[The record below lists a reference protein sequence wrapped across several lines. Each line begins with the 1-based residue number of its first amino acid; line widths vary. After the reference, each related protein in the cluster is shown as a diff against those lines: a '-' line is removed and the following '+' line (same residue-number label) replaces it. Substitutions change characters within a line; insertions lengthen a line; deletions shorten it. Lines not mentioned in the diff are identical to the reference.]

1 MFKTSLRTFGA
12 AILSLAAIASAPS
25 ASAAI
30 VTGSWDP
37 DLPKPFVDL
46 GWVATVNMRIDGGCV
61 VDTSNTFSLNV
72 FGRSFGCSGKPENV
86 GVKNFEVL
94 RAQVGLYSTITGRI
108 IEVLEFAPP
117 SGSMDVNLI
126 DLLNNKFELRLGES
140 KAVSAQA
147 PQALSSKFKLAVPGA
162 LPVLS
167 YQNSS
172 NPGTFITATNTPFLT
187 RFDVQENEFKDSV
200 LAGTRLT
207 TGQLV
212 APTAIPEPGSLALVL
227 LALGATGA
235 VAARRSR
242 RTDHIS

>member
-1 MFKTSLRTFGA
+1 MSKRSLRAVCA
-12 AILSLAAIASAPS
+12 AILSLAAIATAPT

-30 VTGSWDP
+30 ITGSWDP
-37 DLPKPFVDL
+37 DLPAPFVNL

-72 FGRSFGCSGKPENV
+72 FGRSFGCSGKPENK
-86 GVKNFEVL
+86 GGKNFEVL

-117 SGSMDVNLI
+117 DGSMGVNLF
-126 DLLNNKFELRLGES
+126 DSTNNKFEVRLGES
-140 KAVSAQA
+140 KAVSAKA
-147 PQALSSKFKLAVPGA
+147 PGTLNSQFKLAVPGA

-172 NPGTFITATNTPFLT
+172 NPGRFITATNTPFLT
-187 RFDVQENEFKDSV
+187 RFDVQPNESEFTV
-200 LAGTRLT
+200 LDNTVLEI
-207 TGQLV
+207 GQRV
-212 APTAIPEPGSLALVL
+212 GPTAIPEPGSLALVL

-235 VAARRSR
+235 VAARRARHTHHNS
-242 RTDHIS
+242 